1 MNKPFIAVTTL
12 ALSLVLSFP
21 MMSLTQQQFAAA
33 QQSEEKID
41 VPLNFTLKAKGD
53 GGDGG
58 EEGNASSTKDV
69 IVTLKVLTSQNGS
82 PTEIPITAKVSNDT
96 KTQNLELCSS
106 LQEGK
111 EVCNSLKDLMK
122 SKGENQSSS
131 ESSESSGSDNST
143 NKNKNNDDEENN

>member
-21 MMSLTQQQFAAA
+21 MMSLTQQQFAAG
-33 QQSEEKID
+33 QQSQEKID

-53 GGDGG
+53 GG

-69 IVTLKVLTSQNGS
+69 TVTLKVLTSQNGS

-131 ESSESSGSDNST
+131 ESSQSSGSDNST
-143 NKNKNNDDEENN
+143 NKNNDDEDNN

>member
-1 MNKPFIAVTTL
+1 MNKPLIAVTTL

-21 MMSLTQQQFAAA
+21 MMSLTQQQFAAG
-33 QQSEEKID
+33 QQSQEKID

-69 IVTLKVLTSQNGS
+69 IVTLKVLTSQAGS
-82 PTEIPITAKVSNDT
+82 PTEIPVTAKVSNDT
-96 KTQNLELCSS
+96 KTQDLELCSS

-111 EVCNSLKDLMK
+111 EICNSLQDLMK

-131 ESSESSGSDNST
+131 ESGESSGSDNST
-143 NKNKNNDDEENN
+143 NKNNDDEDN

>member
-1 MNKPFIAVTTL
+1 MNKPLIAVTTL

-21 MMSLTQQQFAAA
+21 MMSLTQQQFAAG

-69 IVTLKVLTSQNGS
+69 IVTLKVLTSQAGS
-82 PTEIPITAKVSNDT
+82 PTEIPVTAKVSNDT
-96 KTQNLELCSS
+96 KTQDLELCSS

-111 EVCNSLKDLMK
+111 ESCNSLQDLMK

-131 ESSESSGSDNST
+131 ESGESSGSDT
-143 NKNKNNDDEENN
+143 QQNKNNDDEDN

>member
-1 MNKPFIAVTTL
+1 MNKPLIAVTTL

-21 MMSLTQQQFAAA
+21 MMSLTQQQFAAG

-69 IVTLKVLTSQNGS
+69 IVTLKVLTSQAGS
-82 PTEIPITAKVSNDT
+82 PTEIPVTAKVSNDT
-96 KTQNLELCSS
+96 KTQDLELCSS
-106 LQEGK
+106 LHEGK
-111 EVCNSLKDLMK
+111 ESCNSLQDLMK

-131 ESSESSGSDNST
+131 ESGESSGSDNST
-143 NKNKNNDDEENN
+143 NKNNDDEDN

>member
-1 MNKPFIAVTTL
+1 MNKPLIAVTTL

-21 MMSLTQQQFAAA
+21 MMSLTQQQFAAG

-69 IVTLKVLTSQNGS
+69 IVTLKVLTSQAGS
-82 PTEIPITAKVSNDT
+82 PTEIPVTAKVSNDT
-96 KTQNLELCSS
+96 KTQDLELCSS

-111 EVCNSLKDLMK
+111 ESCNSLEDLMK

-143 NKNKNNDDEENN
+143 NKNNDDEDN

>member
-1 MNKPFIAVTTL
+1 MNKPLIAVTTL

-21 MMSLTQQQFAAA
+21 MMSLTQQQFAAG
-33 QQSEEKID
+33 QQSQEKID

-69 IVTLKVLTSQNGS
+69 IVTLKVLTSQAGS
-82 PTEIPITAKVSNDT
+82 PTEIPVTAKVSNDT
-96 KTQNLELCSS
+96 KTQDLELCST

-111 EVCNSLKDLMK
+111 ESCNSLKDLMK

-131 ESSESSGSDNST
+131 ESSDSSGSDNST
-143 NKNKNNDDEENN
+143 NKNNDDEDN

>member
-1 MNKPFIAVTTL
+1 MNKPLIAVTTL

-53 GGDGG
+53 GGKDGG

-143 NKNKNNDDEENN
+143 NKNNDDEEDN

>member
-1 MNKPFIAVTTL
+1 MVN
-12 ALSLVLSFP
+12 
-21 MMSLTQQQFAAA
+21 
-33 QQSEEKID
+33 
-41 VPLNFTLKAKGD
+41 
-53 GGDGG
+53 GG

-131 ESSESSGSDNST
+131 ESSESSGSDRL
-143 NKNKNNDDEENN
+143 NKQK

>member
-1 MNKPFIAVTTL
+1 MLMNKPLIAVATL

-21 MMSLTQQQFAAA
+21 MMSLTQQQFAAG

-53 GGDGG
+53 GGE

-69 IVTLKVLTSQNGS
+69 TVNLKIQTSQNGS
-82 PTEIPITAKVSNDT
+82 ATEIPVTAKVSNDT
-96 KTQNLELCSS
+96 KTQDLELCGTM
-106 LQEGK
+106 QEGK
-111 EVCNSLKDLMK
+111 EMCNSLNDLMK

-131 ESSESSGSDNST
+131 ESSGSDNST
-143 NKNKNNDDEENN
+143 NKNNDDEDN

>member
-1 MNKPFIAVTTL
+1 MNKPLIAVTTL

-21 MMSLTQQQFAAA
+21 MMSLTQQQFAAG
-33 QQSEEKID
+33 QQSQEKID

-69 IVTLKVLTSQNGS
+69 IVTLKVLTSQAGS
-82 PTEIPITAKVSNDT
+82 PTEIPVTAKVSNDT
-96 KTQNLELCSS
+96 KTQDLELCSS

-111 EVCNSLKDLMK
+111 EICNSLQDLMK

-131 ESSESSGSDNST
+131 ESSQSSGSDDST
-143 NKNKNNDDEENN
+143 NKNNDDEDN

>member
-1 MNKPFIAVTTL
+1 MNKPLIAVTTL

-21 MMSLTQQQFAAA
+21 MMSLTQQQFAAG

-53 GGDGG
+53 GG

-69 IVTLKVLTSQNGS
+69 TVNLKVQTSQAGS

-96 KTQNLELCSS
+96 KTQDLELCAS

-111 EVCNSLKDLMK
+111 EMCNSLEDLMK

-131 ESSESSGSDNST
+131 ESSQSSGSDNST
-143 NKNKNNDDEENN
+143 TNKNNDGEDN

>member
-21 MMSLTQQQFAAA
+21 MMSLTQRQFAAG

-58 EEGNASSTKDV
+58 EESNASSTKDV

-82 PTEIPITAKVSNDT
+82 ATEIPITAKVSNDT

-131 ESSESSGSDNST
+131 ESSGSDNST

>member
-1 MNKPFIAVTTL
+1 MNKPLIAVTTL

-21 MMSLTQQQFAAA
+21 MMSLTQQQFAAG
-33 QQSEEKID
+33 QQSQEKID

-69 IVTLKVLTSQNGS
+69 IVTLKVLTSQAGS
-82 PTEIPITAKVSNDT
+82 PTEIPVTAKVSNDT
-96 KTQNLELCSS
+96 KTQDLELCSS

-111 EVCNSLKDLMK
+111 ESCNSLKDLMK

-131 ESSESSGSDNST
+131 ESSDSSGSDNST
-143 NKNKNNDDEENN
+143 NKNNDDEDN

>member
-21 MMSLTQQQFAAA
+21 MMSLAQHQFAAG
-33 QQSEEKID
+33 QTSEEKID
-41 VPLNFTLKAKGD
+41 VPFNFTLKAKGD

-96 KTQNLELCSS
+96 KTENLELCSS

-131 ESSESSGSDNST
+131 ESSESSGSDSST
-143 NKNKNNDDEENN
+143 NKNNDDEENN

>member
-1 MNKPFIAVTTL
+1 MLMNKPLIAVTTL

-21 MMSLTQQQFAAA
+21 MMSLTQQQFAAG

-53 GGDGG
+53 GGE

-69 IVTLKVLTSQNGS
+69 TVNLKIQTSQNGS
-82 PTEIPITAKVSNDT
+82 ATEIPVTAKVSNDT
-96 KTQNLELCSS
+96 KTQDLELCGTM
-106 LQEGK
+106 QEGK
-111 EVCNSLKDLMK
+111 EMCNSLNDLMK

-131 ESSESSGSDNST
+131 ESSGSDNST
-143 NKNKNNDDEENN
+143 NKNNDDEDN

>member
-21 MMSLTQQQFAAA
+21 MMSLTQQQFAAG

-69 IVTLKVLTSQNGS
+69 TVNLKIQTSPTGS
-82 PTEIPITAKVSNDT
+82 PTEIPVTAKVSNDT

-143 NKNKNNDDEENN
+143 NKNNDDEEDN

>member
-1 MNKPFIAVTTL
+1 MNKPLIAVTTL

-21 MMSLTQQQFAAA
+21 MMSLTQQQFAAG

-69 IVTLKVLTSQNGS
+69 IVTLKVLTSQAGS
-82 PTEIPITAKVSNDT
+82 PTEIPVTAKVSNDT
-96 KTQNLELCSS
+96 KTQDLELCSS

-111 EVCNSLKDLMK
+111 ESCNSLQDLMK

-131 ESSESSGSDNST
+131 ESGESSGSDNST
-143 NKNKNNDDEENN
+143 NKNNDDEDN

>member
-1 MNKPFIAVTTL
+1 MNKPLIAVTTL

-53 GGDGG
+53 GGKDGG

-69 IVTLKVLTSQNGS
+69 IVTLKVLTSQAGS
-82 PTEIPITAKVSNDT
+82 PTEIPVTAKVSNDT
-96 KTQNLELCSS
+96 KTQDLELCSS

-111 EVCNSLKDLMK
+111 ESCNSLQDLMK

-131 ESSESSGSDNST
+131 ESGESSGSDNST
-143 NKNKNNDDEENN
+143 NKNNDDEDN

>member
-1 MNKPFIAVTTL
+1 MNKPLIAVTTL

-21 MMSLTQQQFAAA
+21 MMSLTQQQFAAG

-69 IVTLKVLTSQNGS
+69 IVTLKVLTSQAGS
-82 PTEIPITAKVSNDT
+82 PTEIPVTAKVSNDT
-96 KTQNLELCSS
+96 KTQDLELCSS

-111 EVCNSLKDLMK
+111 ESCNSLKDLMK

-131 ESSESSGSDNST
+131 ESGESSGSDNST
-143 NKNKNNDDEENN
+143 NKNNDDEDN

>member
-1 MNKPFIAVTTL
+1 MNKPLIAVTTL

-33 QQSEEKID
+33 QKSEEKID

-69 IVTLKVLTSQNGS
+69 IVTLKVLTSQAGS
-82 PTEIPITAKVSNDT
+82 PTEIPVTAKVSNDT
-96 KTQNLELCSS
+96 KTQDLELCSS

-111 EVCNSLKDLMK
+111 ETCNSLQDLMK

-143 NKNKNNDDEENN
+143 NKNNDDEDN

>member
-21 MMSLTQQQFAAA
+21 MMSLTQQQFAAG
-33 QQSEEKID
+33 QQSQEKID
-41 VPLNFTLKAKGD
+41 IPLNFTLKAKGD
-53 GGDGG
+53 GDGG

-69 IVTLKVLTSQNGS
+69 TVTLKVLTSQNGS

-131 ESSESSGSDNST
+131 ESSQSSGSDNST
-143 NKNKNNDDEENN
+143 NKNNDDEDNN

>member
-1 MNKPFIAVTTL
+1 MNKPLIAVTTL

-21 MMSLTQQQFAAA
+21 MMSLTQHQFAAG
-33 QQSEEKID
+33 QQSQEKID

-53 GGDGG
+53 GGD

-69 IVTLKVLTSQNGS
+69 TVNLKVQTSQAGS

-96 KTQNLELCSS
+96 KTQDLELCAS

-111 EVCNSLKDLMK
+111 EMCNSLKDLMK

-131 ESSESSGSDNST
+131 ESSGSDNST
-143 NKNKNNDDEENN
+143 NKNNDDEDN

>member
-1 MNKPFIAVTTL
+1 MNKPLIAVTTL

-21 MMSLTQQQFAAA
+21 MMSLTQQQFAAG

-82 PTEIPITAKVSNDT
+82 PTEIPVTAKVSNDT
-96 KTQNLELCSS
+96 KSQDLELCST

-111 EVCNSLKDLMK
+111 ETCNSLQDLMK

-131 ESSESSGSDNST
+131 ESSESNGSDNST
-143 NKNKNNDDEENN
+143 NKNNDDEDN

>member
-1 MNKPFIAVTTL
+1 MNKPLIAVTTL

-21 MMSLTQQQFAAA
+21 MMSLTQQQFAAG
-33 QQSEEKID
+33 QQSQEKID

-69 IVTLKVLTSQNGS
+69 IVTLKVLTSQAGS
-82 PTEIPITAKVSNDT
+82 PTEIPVTAKVSNDT
-96 KTQNLELCSS
+96 KTQDLELCSS

-111 EVCNSLKDLMK
+111 ESCNSLKDLMK

-143 NKNKNNDDEENN
+143 NKNNDDEDN

>member
-1 MNKPFIAVTTL
+1 MNKPLIAVTTL

-21 MMSLTQQQFAAA
+21 MMSLTQQQFAAG
-33 QQSEEKID
+33 QQSQEKID

-69 IVTLKVLTSQNGS
+69 IVTLKVLTSQAGS
-82 PTEIPITAKVSNDT
+82 PTEIPVTAKVSNDT
-96 KTQNLELCSS
+96 KTQDLELCSS

-111 EVCNSLKDLMK
+111 ESCNSLKDLMK

-131 ESSESSGSDNST
+131 ESSQSSGSEDST
-143 NKNKNNDDEENN
+143 NKNNDDEDN